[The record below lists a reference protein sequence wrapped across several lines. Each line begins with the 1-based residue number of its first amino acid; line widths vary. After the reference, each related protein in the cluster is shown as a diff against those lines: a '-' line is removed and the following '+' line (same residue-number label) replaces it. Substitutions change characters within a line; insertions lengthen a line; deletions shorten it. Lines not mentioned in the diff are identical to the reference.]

1 MYRKIKIFT
10 CLIALTLAGISPAR
24 GQTSNA
30 FSDEIVLYR
39 GERFMPFI
47 DGAFEEYIIP
57 SSDFNRQQ
65 LRMVGTMRDKLS
77 TASAILKSCQIFQH
91 PQGFKLVL
99 YSQAL
104 APVDFYEN
112 QSLGGSLRFELFVTM
127 VCNEKPCYDKKTD
140 ATVTI
145 TFNDPAKLAELHI
158 MGDIWVQPRKISD
171 FLGHPVFRLFNG
183 RREITVVT
191 GNELPIY
198 VPVTREDFIMTL
210 IRHFRDIIME
220 DENLAALP
228 QSKETLLIFSDKENG
243 VRKADFEKAYN
254 SMFRFDPHLARKLKD
269 NFEQTEKKLEEAK
282 SDSSVNI
289 TQHQYL
295 NMQINVWR
303 EGIRKLRA
311 ELNAMS
317 PSERRSQAH
326 WSESGTMNTS
336 GLTPPGHP
344 GSNPVARINPQI
356 MDNTKPKTDIQLIT
370 IEWGVD
376 TAPYANFKQGR
387 SLQYHKLYEFS
398 QCREAWESL
407 FTFVKTAE

>member
-1 MYRKIKIFT
+1 MFREIKIFYIIVAIIVAGFASV
-10 CLIALTLAGISPAR
+10 IA
-24 GQTSNA
+24 QTTPV

-47 DGAFEEYIIP
+47 DGALEEYTIP
-57 SSDFNRQQ
+57 STDFTRQQ
-65 LRMVGTMRDKLS
+65 LRMVGPMRDKIS
-77 TASAILKSCQIFQH
+77 AAAAILKSCQIFQP

-112 QSLGGSLRFELFVTM
+112 ESLGGSLRFEFFVTM

-145 TFNDPAKLAELHI
+145 TFNDPTKLAALHI
-158 MGDIWVQPRKISD
+158 MDNIWVQPRKISD

-183 RREITVVT
+183 PKEITVVT
-191 GNELPIY
+191 ENELPIY
-198 VPVTREDFIMTL
+198 VPVTREDFMMTL
-210 IRHFRDIIME
+210 ISHFRDIIVE
-220 DENLAALP
+220 DEYLAALP
-228 QSKETLLIFSDKENG
+228 QSKETPLTFSDKENG
-243 VRKADFEKAYN
+243 NRKADFEKAYN
-254 SMFRFDPHLARKLKD
+254 SMFRFDPLLARKLKD
-269 NFEQTEKKLEEAK
+269 NYEQTEQKLEEAK
-282 SDSSVNI
+282 SDSTIII
-289 TQHQYL
+289 TESQYL

-326 WSESGTMNTS
+326 WAESETMNTS

-344 GSNPVARINPQI
+344 GSNPVARINSQVI
-356 MDNTKPKTDIQLIT
+356 NNSKPETDIQLIT

-398 QCREAWESL
+398 QCREAWENL
-407 FTFVKTAE
+407 FTIVKSNE

>member
-24 GQTSNA
+24 GQTAIA

-47 DGAFEEYIIP
+47 DGAFEEYTIP
-57 SSDFNRQQ
+57 STDFNRQQ
-65 LRMVGTMRDKLS
+65 LRMVGTMRDKIS
-77 TASAILKSCQIFQH
+77 AASAILKSCQIFQP

-112 QSLGGSLRFELFVTM
+112 ESLGGSLRFELFVTM

-145 TFNDPAKLAELHI
+145 SFNDPTKLAALHI
-158 MGDIWVQPRKISD
+158 MDDIWVQPRKISD
-171 FLGHPVFRLFNG
+171 FLGQPVYRLFNG

-191 GNELPIY
+191 ENELPLY

-210 IRHFRDIIME
+210 IRHFRDIIVE
-220 DENLAALP
+220 DEYLAALP
-228 QSKETLLIFSDKENG
+228 QSKETLLSFSDEENG
-243 VRKADFEKAYN
+243 NRKADFEKAYN
-254 SMFRFDPHLARKLKD
+254 NMFRFDPLLARKLKD
-269 NFEQTEKKLEEAK
+269 NFEQTEQKLKEAK
-282 SDSSVNI
+282 SDSTVYI
-289 TQHQYL
+289 TQSQYI
-295 NMQINVWR
+295 NMQLSVWK

-326 WSESGTMNTS
+326 WSESETMNTS

-344 GSNPVARINPQI
+344 GSNPVARINSQVI
-356 MDNTKPKTDIQLIT
+356 DNSKPETDLQLIT

-376 TAPYANFKQGR
+376 TAPYASFKQGR

-398 QCREAWESL
+398 QCGEVWENLFSL
-407 FTFVKTAE
+407 VKSNE